1 MSLIPLPRSKSQIFT
16 GDTWQGRGGSS
27 EVGSRAWGSCR
38 PVLGSSAPP
47 HPSPGWGARRGCSPA
62 SGPCGRCLQGERR
75 PVGGERGWAPRGPG
89 ALGRLA
95 GGGWHPAQ
103 PAPPPTFV
111 VQEIQGAGHVLH
123 HHARLQ
129 LVEVPALVDVAQDGA
144 WPREDTGD
152 GRVTVRLGHSAAPA
166 PPGTEA
172 PAQPPRAKV
181 FNLSCCVAR
190 KLRLHEPSLPRMTL

>member
-1 MSLIPLPRSKSQIFT
+1 MRWGP
-16 GDTWQGRGGSS
+16 GRGGPAGLCLAPVPRRTPHLVGVLA
-27 EVGSRAWGSCR
+27 EDVLRLQVPVGDACRENEGRWVGSEAGRPAGQGLWAGWQEGSGTQR
-38 PVLGSSAPP
+38 S
-47 HPSPGWGARRGCSPA
+47 R
-62 SGPCGRCLQGERR
+62 
-75 PVGGERGWAPRGPG
+75 
-89 ALGRLA
+89 
-95 GGGWHPAQ
+95 
-103 PAPPPTFV
+103 PPPTFV

-123 HHARLQ
+123 HHASLQ

-152 GRVTVRLGHSAAPA
+152 GRVTVRPGHSAAPA

-190 KLRLHEPSLPRMTL
+190 KLRLHEPSLPRKTL

>member
-1 MSLIPLPRSKSQIFT
+1 MGVPQACAWLQCPAAPLTWLGCSQRMFSGFRSLWAMPA
-16 GDTWQGRGGSS
+16 GRT
-27 EVGSRAWGSCR
+27 RAG
-38 PVLGSSAPP
+38 V
-47 HPSPGWGARRGCSPA
+47 WGARLGAPRA
-62 SGPCGRCLQGERR
+62 
-75 PVGGERGWAPRGPG
+75 RGWQE
-89 ALGRLA
+89 
-95 GGGWHPAQ
+95 GGGTQ
-103 PAPPPTFV
+103 RSRPPPTFV

-152 GRVTVRLGHSAAPA
+152 GRVTVRPGHSAAPA